1 MKSNTN
7 AFDEKATLAHLAH
20 YLPSQAPLKDF
31 VHHNT
36 LHAFQDL
43 DFFDAIRTS
52 STIFGNRTTL
62 SLREYRKRFSDG
74 EISEEI
80 IDSVI
85 KKTKSLSEFDKWKKN
100 VFELQEPIAIN
111 PKIGKLRKRWEL
123 DYGIDMDGMVRPK
136 FIRIINSYLDQG
148 IAIEGFP
155 NSDTGLLESV
165 LAVQNHSFAKLFN
178 SKRAI
183 ALLHKKEKKL
193 EDVLTLIVG
202 DDRYYEQYLLDQQ
215 YAHPG
220 LSGMVC
226 AIEKKPDAVYARR
239 NITLFDVIYLEL
251 LFELE
256 GLENFVNINFKPLAI
271 GVNYLPENIFKTVPT
286 NDYWETLTLWQLA
299 FETAY
304 HDQVLAGLAEKPIE
318 KKQEIT
324 SQAFFCI
331 DDREESIRRN
341 IEMIVP
347 ECQTFGT
354 PAHFNIVAK
363 FKPENAKFS
372 TQICPGPYTP
382 SHLIKET
389 NRTSRPK
396 VDLHF
401 DSSSH
406 QFFKGFIISQTIGFF
421 STIKLFTNI
430 FNPKESVAKYNAKKD
445 HMDYGS
451 TLIYEN
457 KKGEKEDGLQIGFTV
472 DEMIDIVFGEL
483 SNTGLTTNFAPL
495 VYHFGHGGS
504 STNNPYFAGYNCGAC
519 SGRPSTV
526 NARLF
531 ALMSNRKDVRDGL
544 EKKGIQIPNS
554 THFIGGYHDTTNDTF
569 AYFDE
574 NVIPETLTKI
584 HTTNKEKF
592 ETALHMNAKERA
604 RQFRLIN
611 LNKSAEEVHKD
622 VRRRSLT
629 LFEPRPEYNHSN
641 NSLYIIGSR
650 KLTKNL
656 FLDQRA
662 FLNSYD
668 YKQDQDGVYLANILN
683 AGTGVCGG
691 INLEYYFSAVD
702 NEKLGAG
709 SKLPQNILG
718 LYGVAN
724 GVKGDLR
731 PGLPWQ
737 MIDVHDPIRILTV
750 VENTPE
756 FVLNVLNKYPSTFD
770 WYRKRWMKLA
780 VADPLTNKISVL
792 EGEKFIPYEPIKKQ
806 TETITDFEE
815 LFESNYKNLPVY
827 KIN

>member
-1 MKSNTN
+1 MNSIFNV
-7 AFDEKATLAHLAH
+7 EKCLKELKHF
-20 YLPSQAPLKDF
+20 LPAQAPLKDF

-43 DFFDAIRTS
+43 NFFDAIRKS
-52 STIFGNRTTL
+52 ASIFGNRTTL
-62 SLREYRKRFSDG
+62 SLKEYRKRYADG
-74 EISEEI
+74 EISEEV

-85 KKTKSLSEFDKWKKN
+85 KDYKSSSEFKKWKKRL
-100 VFELQEPIAIN
+100 FELEEPTDIN
-111 PKIGKLRKRWEL
+111 PKIGKLRKHWEL
-123 DYGIDMDGMVRPK
+123 DYGIDMDGMVRPN
-136 FIRIINSYLDQG
+136 FIRILNSYLDQG
-148 IAIEGFP
+148 IAFEGFP
-155 NSDTGLLESV
+155 NSDTGLLESI
-165 LAVQNHSFAKLFN
+165 LAIQNNSFAKLFN

-183 ALLHKKEKKL
+183 SLLNKKDKKL
-193 EDVLTLIVG
+193 EDLLTLIVG
-202 DDRYYEQYLLDQQ
+202 DERYYEQYLIDQQ
-215 YAHPG
+215 YTHPG

-226 AIEKKPDAVYARR
+226 AIEKKPDAVYALRPV
-239 NITLFDVIYLEL
+239 TLFDAIYLEL

-256 GLENFVNINFKPLAI
+256 ALENFVNKNFKPLAI
-271 GVNYLPENIFKTVPT
+271 GVEYQPENIFDDVAT

-304 HDQVLAGLAEKPIE
+304 HDQVLAGLSDSSEVKE
-318 KKQEIT
+318 HKIT

-341 IEMIVP
+341 IEMRIP

-354 PAHFNIVAK
+354 PAHFNIIAK
-363 FKPENAKFS
+363 FKPEDAQFS
-372 TQICPGPYTP
+372 TQICPGPFTP
-382 SHLIKET
+382 AHLIKET
-389 NRTSRPK
+389 KRINRPK
-396 VDLHF
+396 KDLHF

-406 QFFKGFIISQTIGFF
+406 QFFKGFFISQTVGFL

-430 FNPKESVAKYNAKKD
+430 FNPKESVAQYNATKD

-451 TLIYEN
+451 ELIYEN
-457 KKGEKEDGLQIGFTV
+457 KKGEKEENLQLGFTV
-472 DEMIDIVFGEL
+472 NEMINIVSEEL
-483 SNTGLTTNFAPL
+483 SNTGLTSDFAPL

-531 ALMSNRKDVRDGL
+531 AMMTNRKDVRKGL
-544 EKKGIQIPNS
+544 KEKGINIPDT
-554 THFIGGYHDTTNDTF
+554 THFVGGYHDTTQDTF

-574 NVIPETLTKI
+574 DKI
-584 HTTNKEKF
+584 LENLKEAHLNNKEKF
-592 ETALHMNAKERA
+592 EEALSMNAKERA
-604 RQFRLIN
+604 RQFRLID
-611 LNKSAEEVHKD
+611 LKKSAKEVHKA
-622 VRRRSLT
+622 VKRRSLT

-641 NSLYIIGSR
+641 NCLFIVGNRS
-650 KLTKNL
+650 LTKNL

-668 YKQDQDGVYLANILN
+668 YKQDTDGTFLANILN

-691 INLEYYFSAVD
+691 INLEYYFSSVD

-737 MIDVHDPIRILTV
+737 MIDVHDPVRILTV
-750 VENTPE
+750 VENTPD
-756 FVLNVLNKYPSTFD
+756 FVLNVLEKYPDTFD
-770 WYRKRWMKLA
+770 WYRKEWMKLA
-780 VADPLTNKISVL
+780 VINPQTNKVSVL
-792 EGEKFIPYEPIKKQ
+792 KEGKFIPYKTITKQ
-806 TETITDFEE
+806 TESISAFET